1 MGYAT
6 IVHTKKWTI
15 HVIENQQLL
24 PQSGLEMG
32 DIPLIVDFP
41 IKNGGSFHSYASL
54 PKGIPWLNLIQI
66 HSECTFD
73 RSRWP
78 GQTSKKRRLV
88 RPAQAE
94 EELAEER
101 KWSGAG
107 CLALVNQYIYIYMNI
122 TYDIYIYYK
131 TSYKY
136 MIIYYIY
143 IYMTICFF

>member
-1 MGYAT
+1 MWQWLSMGYAT

-107 CLALVNQYIYIYMNI
+107 CLALVNQYIY
-122 TYDIYIYYK
+122 T
-131 TSYKY
+131 
-136 MIIYYIY
+136 
-143 IYMTICFF
+143 